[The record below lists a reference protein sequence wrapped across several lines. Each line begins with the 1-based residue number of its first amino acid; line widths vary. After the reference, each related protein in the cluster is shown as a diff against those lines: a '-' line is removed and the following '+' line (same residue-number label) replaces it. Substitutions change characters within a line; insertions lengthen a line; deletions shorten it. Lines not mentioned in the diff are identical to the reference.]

1 MNNYREHLFRPLPFL
16 DRGKSVLM
24 RLLMIPNLFLIRA
37 AGVEHL
43 TTDGRPVLFVFNH
56 NNAFEALLV
65 PVFLIYR
72 RGGQLISFVI
82 DWMYGYLPFIGWLMQ
97 MIDPVYVYHKR
108 STLSFIQ
115 ARRPEGT
122 HENTVDRCCEKLHA
136 GISIGIFPEGTRN
149 AHAHRLMKPKPG
161 IGHIALKSGVPV
173 IPVGIDFP
181 QRATKGKIPR
191 FGRIIVRIGRPMTF
205 HEASAHYQATLLE
218 SNGGNAVRKRQ
229 HELAGAVSHE
239 IMLRLAEL
247 SGKRCLSDASFGKT
261 DGNDN
266 SKQKEQLCPV

>member
-1 MNNYREHLFRPLPFL
+1 
-16 DRGKSVLM
+16 M

-37 AGVEHL
+37 AGLENL
-43 TTDGRPVLFVFNH
+43 TPDGQPVLFVFNH

-82 DWMYGYLPFIGWLMQ
+82 DWMYGYLPVIGWLME

-115 ARRPEGT
+115 ALRPET
-122 HENTVDRCCEKLHA
+122 AHENTVDRCCKKLHA
-136 GISIGIFPEGTRN
+136 GTSIGIFPEGTRN
-149 AHAHRLMKPKPG
+149 ADAHQLMKPKPG

-181 QRATKGKIPR
+181 QRSAKGKIPLL
-191 FGRIIVRIGRPMTF
+191 GRIIVRIGAPMTF
-205 HEASAHYQATLLE
+205 HEASTDYKTTLVE
-218 SNGGNAVRKRQ
+218 SHCVSSVRKRRQ
-229 HELAGAVSHE
+229 ELAGAVSHE
-239 IMLRLAEL
+239 IMLRLAVL
-247 SGKRCLSDASFGKT
+247 SGKRCPWEDPAEKKEGH
-261 DGNDN
+261 DN
-266 SKQKEQLCPV
+266 SKKKEQLCPV